1 MSRVMNKAY
10 KSSRIS
16 AAFRDE
22 RARPALTY
30 YVNMSPQDVGLPD
43 EYACIIW

>member
-1 MSRVMNKAY
+1 MSRVMNKY

-16 AAFRDE
+16 AAFRDQ

-30 YVNMSPQDVGLPD
+30 YANMSPQDVGLPD